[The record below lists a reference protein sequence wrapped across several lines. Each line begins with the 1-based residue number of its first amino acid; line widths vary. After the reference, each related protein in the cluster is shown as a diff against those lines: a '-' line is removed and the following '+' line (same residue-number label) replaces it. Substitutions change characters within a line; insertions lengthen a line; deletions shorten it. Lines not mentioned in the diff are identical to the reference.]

1 MNLKHSKHKQQIK
14 WMIFLSY
21 GLNSPELK
29 RIEFTLSRMNHE
41 ASVCQLKSLLLQKG
55 FFFWG

>member
-1 MNLKHSKHKQQIK
+1 MDD
-14 WMIFLSY
+14 FLSY

-55 FFFWG
+55 FFLGG